1 MIINTCFWLLIAL
14 WSAADHAALWSAADH
29 AALLLAADHAALLL
43 AAHLDSSEEQSS
55 EGLDGVE
62 EFVDGEAAAVLTQV
76 DGQIHPLFLHRRQQ
90 LLQLL
95 THL

>member
-1 MIINTCFWLLIAL
+1 M
-14 WSAADHAALWSAADH
+14 AAEHAG
-29 AALLLAADHAALLL
+29 LLLAADLNG
-43 AAHLDSSEEQSS
+43 SEEESS

-76 DGQIHPLFLHRRQQ
+76 DGQIHPLVLHRGQQ

-95 THL
+95 TRLQAVLKTHHRRR